1 MILATRMAA
10 VAACVLSLVLALT
23 SAACAG
29 AGDASCEAETV
40 TADAAAD
47 AADEE
52 ASLLQVQLLQR
63 ERRVSRGV
71 PRQFM
76 ESVAMVEERAEVTDG
91 EVDAE
96 TKVDVKGEAKGLLSF
111 MHIPC
116 NFGHTIEKL
125 ALGQGADFQL
135 VYESSVAK
143 TQVEAETLMQRA
155 KGTQGVLWGE
165 MDPSTRVVS
174 NATGCNMYYTPGKY
188 WPPHLARS
196 YFGQR
201 TIFGVLRD
209 PYDKAVNEFRR
220 QVQKVESVYN
230 LQYRWNISA
239 REGHPEREGLRYQ
252 TYYDTCDV
260 NGYLKEEL
268 LKYKA
273 GDHFRGNC
281 ALVPQADYF
290 DPPWGIA
297 LPVDNRLIQK
307 SINTVLEDYG
317 YSYRVGNTIHNWLCP
332 NVTAFTLTD
341 EVKGLIQEVY
351 ARDFD
356 LLCSYFGYC
365 NRNELVC
372 MEAIPEMCGNRTLAA
387 GQAPAVAAV

>member
-1 MILATRMAA
+1 MTLAARLA
-10 VAACVLSLVLALT
+10 VAACGLLALT
-23 SAACAG
+23 PAACVG
-29 AGDASCEAETV
+29 AGDARCEAE
-40 TADAAAD
+40 AEAAAEVVAE

-52 ASLLQVQLLQR
+52 ASLLRVQMLQMG
-63 ERRVSRGV
+63 RRVSRGM
-71 PRQFM
+71 PRHLM
-76 ESVAMVEERAEVTDG
+76 EVAEATQ
-91 EVDAE
+91 
-96 TKVDVKGEAKGLLSF
+96 GEADTEAKDTTAEGSGLLSF

-116 NFGHTIEKL
+116 NFGHTIEKE
-125 ALGQGADFQL
+125 ALGKGANLRL
-135 VYESSVAK
+135 VYESSSAK
-143 TQVEAETLMQRA
+143 SQAEEEAIMHRA
-155 KGTQGVLWGE
+155 KGTQGVFWGQ
-165 MDPSTRVVS
+165 MDPSTRQIS

-188 WPPHLARS
+188 WPSHLARS

-220 QVQKVESVYN
+220 QVQKVDSVYN
-230 LQYRWNISA
+230 WQLRANVSA

-281 ALVPQADYF
+281 ALVPQAEYF
-290 DPPWGIA
+290 DSPWGVA
-297 LPVDNRLIQK
+297 VPVDNRLIPG
-307 SINTVLEDYG
+307 SINTVLGDYG
-317 YSYRVGNTIHNWLCP
+317 YSYRVDKTIHNWLCP
-332 NVTAFTLTD
+332 NISAFSLDT

-365 NRNELVC
+365 NRTEMICL
-372 MEAIPEMCGNRTLAA
+372 EAIPQMCGDRSTAA
-387 GQAPAVAAV
+387 